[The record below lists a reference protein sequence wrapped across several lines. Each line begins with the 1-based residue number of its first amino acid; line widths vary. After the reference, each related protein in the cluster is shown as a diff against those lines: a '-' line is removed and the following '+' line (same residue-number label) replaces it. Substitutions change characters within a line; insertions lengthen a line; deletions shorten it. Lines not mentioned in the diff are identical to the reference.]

1 MVLAPS
7 LTCYRSG
14 EGGAMRLAVYGA
26 VLAIALSSVLFGLDW
41 LSAPMSPMVDTKAGL
56 SAVPAPVTPKA
67 NANAPTT
74 APAPEV
80 STSVAKPIA
89 PSAPAQPKANIG
101 APIIA
106 PGLSPSQ
113 RAATQNTTQSAAP
126 SSTQSSSPVPV
137 SPAAAAQA
145 TAEVP
150 GAPAEPQ
157 ARCNVSAC
165 TAAYRSFTPSDCT
178 YQPSNGP
185 RRLCTK

>member
-1 MVLAPS
+1 
-7 LTCYRSG
+7 
-14 EGGAMRLAVYGA
+14 
-26 VLAIALSSVLFGLDW
+26 
-41 LSAPMSPMVDTKAGL
+41 
-56 SAVPAPVTPKA
+56 
-67 NANAPTT
+67 
-74 APAPEV
+74 V